1 MSFANV
7 ITNVIVPAQF
17 FVHETLFL
25 MKSYSMMPKDRK
37 KLKSKFRWWALIVYV
52 SVTNKSPV
60 LLSRESPPVWAR
72 VGPIQ

>member
-1 MSFANV
+1 
-7 ITNVIVPAQF
+7 
-17 FVHETLFL
+17 
-25 MKSYSMMPKDRK
+25 MKSYAMMPKDRK
-37 KLKSKFRWWALIVYV
+37 KLKSKFRWWALIAYV